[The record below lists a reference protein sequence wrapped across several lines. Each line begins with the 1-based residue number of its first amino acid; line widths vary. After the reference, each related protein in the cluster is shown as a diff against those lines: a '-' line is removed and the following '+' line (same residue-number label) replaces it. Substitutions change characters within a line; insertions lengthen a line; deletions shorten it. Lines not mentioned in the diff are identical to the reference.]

1 MAQQV
6 KNPPEMQAM
15 QVQFWV
21 RKIPWRRKWQ
31 PTPVFLPEKSHG
43 YRSLVGYSPMGC
55 KQLDTLSVYARAH
68 THTHTTRISK
78 FTWTDK
84 CSFEV
89 DLILKLKHFFCPKK
103 DSFVSTDVNI
113 KGK

>member
-6 KNPPEMQAM
+6 KKPPEMQVI

-43 YRSLVGYSPMGC
+43 QGSLVGYSPKGC
-55 KQLDTLSVYARAH
+55 KELDTLNAH
-68 THTHTTRISK
+68 THTRTPRISK
-78 FTWTDK
+78 FTWTDR

-89 DLILKLKHFFCPKK
+89 DLIFKPKHSFPPKK
-103 DSFVSTDVNI
+103 DSFISADVNI